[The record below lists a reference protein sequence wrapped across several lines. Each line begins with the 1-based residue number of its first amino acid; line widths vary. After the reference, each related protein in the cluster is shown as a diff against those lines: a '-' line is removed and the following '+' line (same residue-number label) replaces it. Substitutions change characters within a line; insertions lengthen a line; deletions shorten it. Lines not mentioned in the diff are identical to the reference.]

1 MKIIEESQ
9 LKKTIS
15 QLNTYQ
21 EEHKSIKYFYKD
33 LDELKFDSLQRFSFQ
48 QDNDFFNEV
57 SFILSVISS
66 IIAHP
71 HLSNKGEDIIVR
83 ASTAGNLSTESFQQV
98 LKDTQLWKEKDY
110 EMIPEYVH
118 HYQYIDE
125 LKIYENVFIGMMI
138 HLIDVELNK
147 YSEFYMNMLP
157 SLDQSAFE
165 ISENKGIEEALAKI
179 DDLERKLRYIKNT
192 HFYKEISKCNLALRT
207 IQPTNILLKDRLY
220 NYCFKF
226 YRKFIQYEDKDRLLE
241 DFRKYYFFTILK
253 VFKDN
258 HFVLDEKKSQKYN
271 HLSFLFKD
279 YQVEIA
285 LGKDITNIDLTISHH
300 HIEAKH
306 CLILQTERRFQVPE
320 LEIEKALTTDVMT
333 LWNIYELERPDQ
345 PIFSNRVSEYEMVTD
360 WLMYK
365 MKEVQAKPEIYSKY
379 CPVCK
384 HKNINQEDGVY
395 MCLDCKTMYTF
406 KKDEKKDTIWF
417 IQLRR

>member
-21 EEHKSIKYFYKD
+21 EEHRSIKYFYKD
-33 LDELKFDSLQRFSFQ
+33 LDNLTLDSLQRFSFQ
-48 QDNDFFNEV
+48 QDNEFFNEI

-83 ASTAGNLSTESFQQV
+83 ATTAGHLSNESFQQV
-98 LKDTQLWKEKDY
+98 FKDTQLWKEKDY

-118 HYQYIDE
+118 YYQYTDE
-125 LKIYENVFIGMMI
+125 LKIYENIFIGMVI

-147 YSEFYMNMLP
+147 YNEFYMNMIP
-157 SLDQSAFE
+157 SLDQSVGE
-165 ISENKGIEEALAKI
+165 IYENKSIEKTLAQI

-192 HFYKEISKCNLALRT
+192 YFYKEISKCNLALHT

-220 NYCFKF
+220 HYCFKF
-226 YRKFIQYEDKDRLLE
+226 YRKFIQYEDKDCLLE

-271 HLSFLFKD
+271 HLFFLFKD
-279 YQVEIA
+279 YQVELA
-285 LGKDITNIDLTISHH
+285 LGKTLTNINLTILHH

-306 CLILQTERRFQVPE
+306 SLILQTEREFQLPE
-320 LEIEKALTTDVMT
+320 LEMEKALTTEVMT
-333 LWNIYELERPDQ
+333 LWNLYQLEQPNQ

-365 MKEVQAKPEIYSKY
+365 MKEVQAKKEVYSKY

-384 HKNINQEDGVY
+384 HKNINEEEDVY

>member
-15 QLNTYQ
+15 QLNIYQ

-33 LDELKFDSLQRFSFQ
+33 LDELKLDSLQHFSFQ
-48 QDNDFFNEV
+48 QDDAFFNEV

-71 HLSNKGEDIIVR
+71 HLSNKGEDIVVR
-83 ASTAGNLSTESFQQV
+83 ASTAGHLSTESFQQV
-98 LKDTQLWKEKDY
+98 FKDTQLWKEKDY

-118 HYQYIDE
+118 HYQYTDE
-125 LKIYENVFIGMMI
+125 LKIYENIFIGMLI
-138 HLIDVELNK
+138 HLIDVELSK
-147 YSEFYMNMLP
+147 YSEFYMNLLP
-157 SLDQSAFE
+157 SFDQDDIE
-165 ISENKGIEEALAKI
+165 ISENKNIEKTLAQI

-192 HFYKEISKCNLALRT
+192 YFYKEISKCNLALRT

-220 NYCFKF
+220 HYCFKF
-226 YRKFIQYEDKDRLLE
+226 YRKFIQYEDKDCLLE

-258 HFVLDEKKSQKYN
+258 HFVLDENKSQKYN
-271 HLSFLFKD
+271 HLSFLFRD

-285 LGKDITNIDLTISHH
+285 LGKTLTNIDLTISHH
-300 HIEAKH
+300 HIVAKH
-306 CLILQTERRFQVPE
+306 NLILQTERDFQMPE
-320 LEIEKALTTDVMT
+320 FEIENALTTNVMT
-333 LWNIYELERPDQ
+333 LWNTYQLAQPDQ
-345 PIFSNRVSEYEMVTD
+345 PIFSNRVSEYEMITD
-360 WLMYK
+360 WLMHS
-365 MKEVQAKPEIYSKY
+365 MKEVQAKRDIYSKY

-384 HKNINQEDGVY
+384 HKNLNQEDEIY
-395 MCLDCKTMYTF
+395 MCPDCKTMYTF